1 MMGLNMSSHIITS
14 TEANRHFSDLLNRVR
29 YQGQS
34 FDIKRGK
41 EIVAKLVP
49 AKPMMLASEF
59 NDFLKS
65 LPALDAEDRQGFEK
79 IIEES
84 RAHLHTTRNPW
95 D

>member
-1 MMGLNMSSHIITS
+1 MSSHIITS

-49 AKPMMLASEF
+49 VKPIMPASQF
-59 NDFLKS
+59 KAFLKS
-65 LPALDAEDRQGFEK
+65 LPALSPEDRQDFEK
-79 IIEES
+79 IIEEQRS
-84 RAHLHTTRNPW
+84 HLHETRNVW

>member
-1 MMGLNMSSHIITS
+1 MSKHVVTS

-49 AKPMMLASEF
+49 VKPMILANEF
-59 NDFLKS
+59 ATFLKN
-65 LPALDAEDRQGFEK
+65 LPLLESGDAEIFKKSVAELRDNIS
-79 IIEES
+79 IIKD
-84 RAHLHTTRNPW
+84 LW

>member
-1 MMGLNMSSHIITS
+1 MRSSIITS

-41 EIVAKLVP
+41 EIVAKLMP
-49 AKPMMLASEF
+49 AKPCMLANEF

-65 LPALDAEDRQGFEK
+65 LPVLEGENRQDFQK
-79 IIEES
+79 IIEEIRS
-84 RAHLHTTRNPW
+84 HLAETKNPW

>member
-1 MMGLNMSSHIITS
+1 MSSHVITS

-29 YQGQS
+29 YKGQS

-49 AKPMMLASEF
+49 ANPIMPANEF

-65 LPALDAEDRQGFEK
+65 LPALDIEDRQDFEK
-79 IIEES
+79 IIEECRS
-84 RAHLHTTRNPW
+84 HLHETRNVW